1 MKVVGPHVARQ
12 AVRFF
17 YKCLKRIRLELS
29 RGCEDIHR
37 ILKKL

>member
-1 MKVVGPHVARQ
+1 MKVVGSHVARQ

-17 YKCLKRIRLELS
+17 YGLKRIRLALS
-29 RGCEDIHR
+29 RECEDIHR

>member
-1 MKVVGPHVARQ
+1 MKVVGSHVARQ

-17 YKCLKRIRLELS
+17 IRLALS
-29 RGCEDIHR
+29 RECEDIHR